1 MYPQRRVHVAATPPT
16 SRRAAWKLLRLMVVS
31 AGALVLGAAGA
42 TQGASATAAPQG
54 FMERPVAPFAD
65 QAPPSEPSGHRPSP
79 GTTSLLVKL
88 NTNLSAGE
96 ARRLVGDNGGSGRAG
111 VPAPRGGGVG
121 VPSGP
126 LQSIPGRYP
135 KNRRGKSGETDFV
148 PKAAA
153 PPPGPP

>member
-1 MYPQRRVHVAATPPT
+1 MYPQRRVQVAATPQT

-96 ARRLVGDNGGSGRAG
+96 ARQLVTDNGGSGRATG
-111 VPAPRGGGVG
+111 PAGGGGGLGGPPGQPPPNPRG
-121 VPSGP
+121 
-126 LQSIPGRYP
+126 LP
-135 KNRRGKSGETDFV
+135 KKRRGKLGRRRRER
-148 PKAAA
+148 
-153 PPPGPP
+153 